1 MKLNRISLLVAMLST
16 LAIAPIQAQT
26 TTPDAAAAS
35 ASAPAASYSP
45 ANPGP
50 SWYHKL
56 VGLDFV
62 KKQAAIPK
70 VDGVLLIDARPT
82 VRKYDLGHIPTA
94 INIPDTQFDK
104 LAPTLLPADKSML
117 LVFYCEGYDCTLSH
131 NSAHKA
137 EKLGY
142 TNVHVFAEGFPGWV
156 AGGNLHAVSVAHIKK
171 LIDEKAAITLVDARP
186 KARKYDLG
194 HIPGAIS
201 LPDSAFDKMAAQVLP
216 ADKAA
221 ALFFYCEGV
230 TCVLSNNSALK
241 AIKLGYT
248 NVKVVPDGYP
258 GWEKAYGAGPTATD
272 AAGVSATPKAP
283 AIEAGKESGSIAVAS
298 FERIYKEAPDSVY
311 LIDVRDPP
319 EVATGTFKGALN
331 MPVST
336 LEKNMD
342 KLPKG
347 KPIIFFCGAGSRSGE
362 AHDMVKLY
370 KPEIK
375 TVFLDASIKWA
386 KDGAYTIKGN

>member
-1 MKLNRISLLVAMLST
+1 MKVKRLPFLVALLSA

-26 TTPDAAAAS
+26 VPAEPAAATA
-35 ASAPAASYSP
+35 AAPVASYSP
-45 ANPGP
+45 TNPGP
-50 SWYHKL
+50 GWYSKL
-56 VGLDFV
+56 VNLDFV
-62 KKQAAIPK
+62 KQQAAIPK
-70 VDGVLLIDARPT
+70 VDGVMLIDSRPA

-117 LVFYCEGYDCTLSH
+117 LVFYCEGYDCILSH
-131 NSAHKA
+131 NGAHKA

-142 TNVHVFAEGFPGWV
+142 TNVRVFAEGFPGWM
-156 AGGNLHAVSVAHIKK
+156 AGGNLRAVSPAYIKK
-171 LIDEKAAITLVDARP
+171 LIDEKAPITLVDSRP
-186 KARKYDLG
+186 KERKYDLG

-201 LPDSAFDKMAAQVLP
+201 LPDSQFDKLAAQVLP
-216 ADKAA
+216 ADKAT
-221 ALFFYCEGV
+221 ALYFYCEGV

-241 AIKLGYT
+241 AIKMGYT
-248 NVKVVPDGYP
+248 NVSVVPEGYP
-258 GWEKAYGAGPTATD
+258 AWEKAFGAGPK
-272 AAGVSATPKAP
+272 AAGAGAAAPKAP
-283 AIEAGKESGSIAVAS
+283 VIEAGKESGSISVAS

-311 LIDVRDPP
+311 FIDVRDPA

-336 LEKNMD
+336 LEKNID
-342 KLPKG
+342 KLPLD

-362 AHDMVKLY
+362 AFDMVKLY

-375 TVFLDASIKWA
+375 PVFLDAAIKWS

>member
-1 MKLNRISLLVAMLST
+1 MKVKRLPLMVALLSA

-26 TTPDAAAAS
+26 VAAESAAPTAAA
-35 ASAPAASYSP
+35 PVTSYSP

-50 SWYHKL
+50 GWYSKL
-56 VGLDFV
+56 VNLDFV
-62 KKQAAIPK
+62 KQQAAIPK
-70 VDGVLLIDARPT
+70 VEGVLLIDSRPAA
-82 VRKYDLGHIPTA
+82 RKYDLGHIPTA

-117 LVFYCEGYDCTLSH
+117 LVFYCEGYDCILSH
-131 NSAHKA
+131 NGAHKA

-142 TNVHVFAEGFPGWV
+142 TNVRVFAEGFPGWI
-156 AGGNLHAVSVAHIKK
+156 AGGNLHAVSPAYIKK
-171 LIDEKAAITLVDARP
+171 LIDEKAPITLVDSRP
-186 KARKYDLG
+186 KERKYDLG

-201 LPDSAFDKMAAQVLP
+201 LPDSQFDKLAAQVLP

-221 ALFFYCEGV
+221 ALYFYCEGV

-241 AIKLGYT
+241 AIKMGYT
-248 NVKVVPDGYP
+248 NVKVVPEGYP
-258 GWEKAYGAGPTATD
+258 AWEKAYGAGPTTA
-272 AAGVSATPKAP
+272 AAGATAPKAP
-283 AIEAGKESGSIAVAS
+283 VIEPGKESGTISVAS
-298 FERIYKEAPDSVY
+298 FEKIYKEAPDSVY
-311 LIDVRDPP
+311 FIDVRDPA
-319 EVATGTFKGALN
+319 EVATGTFKGAIN

-342 KLPKG
+342 KLPLD

-362 AHDMVKLY
+362 AFDMVKLY

-375 TVFLDASIKWA
+375 PVFLDAAIKWS
-386 KDGAYTIKGN
+386 KDGTYTIKGK

>member
-1 MKLNRISLLVAMLST
+1 MKVNHPTLLAALLSA
-16 LAIAPIQAQT
+16 LFIAPVQLQAA
-26 TTPDAAAAS
+26 TPEAAPAAAA
-35 ASAPAASYSP
+35 APAVAYSP

-50 SWYHKL
+50 GWYSKL
-56 VGLDFV
+56 VNLDFV
-62 KKQAAIPK
+62 KQQAAIPK
-70 VDGVLLIDARPT
+70 VEGVMLIDARPAA
-82 VRKYDLGHIPTA
+82 RKYDLGHIPTA
-94 INIPDTQFDK
+94 VNIPDTQFDK
-104 LAPTLLPADKSML
+104 LAPGILPVDKATL
-117 LVFYCEGYDCTLSH
+117 LVFYCEGYDCMLSH
-131 NSAHKA
+131 NSAAKA

-142 TNVHVFAEGFPGWV
+142 TNIRVFAEGFPGWI
-156 AGGNLHAVSVAHIKK
+156 AGGNLHAVSVAHVKK
-171 LIDEKAAITLVDARP
+171 LLDEKAPITLIDSRP
-186 KARKYDLG
+186 KERKFDLG

-201 LPDSAFDKMAAQVLP
+201 LPDSQFDKLAAQVLP

-221 ALFFYCEGV
+221 ALYFYCEGV

-248 NVKVVPDGYP
+248 NVKVVPEGYP
-258 GWEKAYGAGPTATD
+258 AWEKAYGAGPTAASAG
-272 AAGVSATPKAP
+272 AAAAPKAP

-311 LIDVRDPP
+311 FIDVRDPA
-319 EVATGTFKGALN
+319 EVATGTFKGSIN

-336 LEKNMD
+336 LEKNLD

-347 KPIIFFCGAGSRSGE
+347 KTIVFFCGAGSRSGE

-386 KDGAYTIKGN
+386 KDGSYTIKGN